1 VAVLPIM
8 IEQSREQRL
17 KPVPL
22 AESPSFRMSRRRQSG
37 FSLIELLIVIA
48 IAMILMAM
56 ASPLVRNVI
65 STYRLRTAGSDY
77 ANLMQT
83 ARMRAVQDDQYYPV
97 WINAGAPPLAP
108 NSNACV
114 DFNAN
119 SACDWGVAGAVAEPA
134 VAFHPAVQ
142 IQPFQAPAAPNLIN
156 LRGQYLP
163 NTCGANGAC
172 VDVNP
177 NAWGPT
183 FGPRGLPCWAPA
195 AANATC
201 TFLSGTAGIN
211 GSPAGLPTAFETY
224 VQNIQTGAWEA
235 VTVSPAGR
243 VRVWSYNTTTLTW
256 AALN

>member
-1 VAVLPIM
+1 MAVLPIM
-8 IEQSREQRL
+8 IEQSWEQRRKAVL
-17 KPVPL
+17 L

-37 FSLIELLIVIA
+37 FSLIELLVVIA

-56 ASPLVRNVI
+56 ASPLVLNVVN
-65 STYRLRTAGSDY
+65 TYRLRTAGADY

-97 WINAGAPPLAP
+97 WINAGVPPAAP

-114 DFNAN
+114 DLNAN
-119 SACDWGVAGAVAEPA
+119 GACDWGAGGVAEPA
-134 VAFHPAVQ
+134 VAFHSTVQ
-142 IQPFQAPAAPNLIN
+142 IQPFQAPLAPNLVN

-163 NTCGANGAC
+163 NTCGANAAC

-183 FGPRGLPCWAPA
+183 FGPRGLPCQA
-195 AANATC
+195 AAAAGATC
-201 TFLSGTAGIN
+201 TFISGATGIN

-224 VQNIQTGAWEA
+224 LQNIQTGAWEA

-243 VRVWSYNTTTLTW
+243 VRVWSYNITTLTW
-256 AALN
+256 TALN